1 MYVCYVNNLRDN
13 SDSGIHNENVFQ
25 IHKCA
30 IKLILELYER
40 TELRNIIEEYATFY
54 LGFLRLPQPPDVLF
68 GPEKG
73 LATVSESWTEN
84 VIKCCL
90 RLYLALLPH
99 NEELI
104 HE

>member
-1 MYVCYVNNLRDN
+1 MV
-13 SDSGIHNENVFQ
+13 I
-25 IHKCA
+25 
-30 IKLILELYER
+30 ELYDR

-68 GPEKG
+68 GAEKG
-73 LATVSESWTEN
+73 APVASEKWTEN

-90 RLYLALLPH
+90 RLYLSLLPH

>member
-1 MYVCYVNNLRDN
+1 M
-13 SDSGIHNENVFQ
+13 
-25 IHKCA
+25 
-30 IKLILELYER
+30 KLVLELYNR
-40 TELRNIIEEYATFY
+40 SELRNIIEEYAKFY
-54 LGFLRLPQPPDVLF
+54 LGFLRLSAPPDVLF
-68 GPEKG
+68 GVEKG
-73 LATVSESWTEN
+73 LVGPCEKWNEN